1 MNRMCFLVIGV
12 FAVFLAGCELQITD
26 QPDGCTGGCRPDQCP
41 TGQCQ
46 LDQYPL
52 DAEPKPEP
60 RPDDRCPDGRC
71 PRYSLE
77 FRQARYIG
85 LNTEPKGEPGPEQPS
100 VPPMDLPV
108 SLRQQNYSGGS
119 CMHAA
124 MIDVLNWQGL
134 YSLAVRWRKSYAGGC
149 SVDTLAQLA
158 DKEGLKY
165 AYTIK
170 GDVKFLEWASRTRRG
185 AAIHYYSN
193 HAVTFCGFQGGD
205 AILINNNSPTKLIR
219 IPKQSF
225 LIQWR
230 GYGGRALTVV
240 YRVPPPRPW
249 RRWRVQSCED

>member
-1 MNRMCFLVIGV
+1 MNRVWFLVIGV
-12 FAVFLAGCELQITD
+12 FAVFLVGCELEITD
-26 QPDGCTGGCRPDQCP
+26 QIDGCPDGQYQP
-41 TGQCQ
+41 
-46 LDQYPL
+46 DQYPL
-52 DAEPKPEP
+52 DVEPKP
-60 RPDDRCPDGRC
+60 RPDGRCPDGRC
-71 PRYSLE
+71 PLDT
-77 FRQARYIG
+77 A
-85 LNTEPKGEPGPEQPS
+85 EPEGEPGLEQPS

-134 YSLAVRWRKSYAGGC
+134 YSVARRWRETYAGGC
-149 SVDTLAQLA
+149 SVDTLSELA

-225 LIQWR
+225 LIQ
-230 GYGGRALTVV
+230 
-240 YRVPPPRPW
+240 
-249 RRWRVQSCED
+249 